1 MTNMKQ
7 DFDADQFETRLE
19 HLKDTQDG
27 IQQMSA
33 WCLHQRAHHKK
44 VVASWLN
51 VFKKVRVEHRLVLF
65 YLANDVIQY
74 SKRKRYEF
82 VESWATA
89 LQRATTMVRDD
100 KVRNKIFRIFKIW
113 EQRGIYSEEYLS
125 DLSGLLSM
133 NISKKSHASN
143 NAEVI
148 PDEFQSSALISN
160 IRECVELS
168 TATDKS
174 FKNLPK
180 APNCDIENI
189 KTALKD
195 KSHSD
200 DVEQELERYVASI
213 EKQRKHLA
221 AEIKSRKAVLANLE
235 TAITFYASQRGEV
248 KVVVSA
254 YKNFG
259 SRIKLVKKKL
269 DEITPNLPSPIPSP
283 DINAPSPEPDSDINL
298 PDEQSPS
305 MNIFKSAFNGYTSYL
320 DGKLPFD
327 INDFKRDDSPKVPNA
342 LTASQPIEVI
352 ASRTDSDVLDD
363 SFSGPGFYKP
373 EPINSM
379 ASINPYSAST
389 ITLPMPTGQPEYSSL
404 ARPTSSNYV
413 SPSLSYGGGHTSNR
427 YNPMVP
433 NYASDSSYIS
443 NSSNNS
449 YDASMPLM
457 PPPMPPSLG
466 GNGSQSDDFN
476 STWDL
481 DMSWTPLDSSN
492 QFNHCIDTPIS
503 PGHFD
508 QESILDDSVAEYDE
522 LENDIMP
529 MQDVDHRQLHL
540 PVPVAPPIL
549 PNLGPNKSR
558 QLDIDHRN
566 LISLTGSPRCRERDS
581 DDKYKRVN
589 KTWVAPSKDKDFR
602 TPMSVNPPVKP
613 PQEQQPQPQ
622 PPKTADI
629 DYRTLS
635 NSSTTENKALAAPA
649 PPIPPLQPPPMLT
662 GLLSFPQVLMAPP
675 TEVKEDTQPQK
686 DTAGRTS
693 DEPGYDPSDMVESID
708 MDMSDEDLEDIL
720 REVAS
725 EDRQKAL
732 KEKEKELEQK
742 QKQDKLPEPNQGQQD
757 GEENKREEQDEEQ
770 NSQEPP
776 SSEEYDAISNNEE
789 YIPEEPTE
797 EEEMNNTAG
806 MPTKPFSYRDNL
818 IPVANNRPPL
828 LDTPP
833 TPNNKIWDNQQPA
846 HVNPFSRTPF
856 DDQQPPNNGMHNNM
870 MRPPMN
876 PWKQQQ
882 QQPRMP
888 FHMQQ
893 QQQQQPQDNFQQ
905 QMPHQGGNF
914 HQSGEF
920 HQPVDFQQHRQ
931 QFQRFPRSPFQ
942 QSPRNFNPHQPQSHF
957 RGSPRPPRGNPFF
970 SPRGRGGG
978 PGGPPGGGGGPAPR
992 GNMFRGKF
1000 RGNAWH

>member
-1 MTNMKQ
+1 MSNMKQ
-7 DFDADQFETRLE
+7 DFDADQFESRLE

-27 IQQMSA
+27 IQQMSS
-33 WCLHQRAHHKK
+33 WCLQQRAHHKK

-133 NISKKSHASN
+133 NISKKSQSTN
-143 NAEVI
+143 NAEVA

-189 KTALKD
+189 KMVLKD

-200 DVEQELERYVASI
+200 DVERELERYTMSI

-327 INDFKRDDSPKVPNA
+327 INDFKRGDSPKGSSN
-342 LTASQPIEVI
+342 LSASQPIEVI
-352 ASRTDSDVLDD
+352 ASRSDSDVLND

-373 EPINSM
+373 EPIGPMN
-379 ASINPYSAST
+379 SINPYSAST
-389 ITLPMPTGQPEYSSL
+389 ITLPVPTGQPEYSSL
-404 ARPTSSNYV
+404 ARPTTSNYT
-413 SPSLSYGGGHTSNR
+413 SPSLTYGGISGGHTSNR

-443 NSSNNS
+443 NSSSNS

-466 GNGSQSDDFN
+466 GGNGSQSDEFN

-481 DMSWTPLDSSN
+481 DMSWTSLDTSN

-508 QESILDDSVAEYDE
+508 QESILDDSVTEYDE

-540 PVPVAPPIL
+540 TLPVAPPLL
-549 PNLGPNKSR
+549 PILGPNKTR
-558 QLDIDHRN
+558 PLDIDHRN
-566 LISLTGSPRCRERDS
+566 LISLTGSPRSRENE
-581 DDKYKRVN
+581 DKYKRTN

-602 TPMSVNPPVKP
+602 APMPINPPAKP
-613 PQEQQPQPQ
+613 PQEKQSQPTL
-622 PPKTADI
+622 KDT
-629 DYRTLS
+629 DYRTLVDQPKTE
-635 NSSTTENKALAAPA
+635 SSALPAQTPAPA
-649 PPIPPLQPPPMLT
+649 PPVPPLQPPPMLT
-662 GLLSFPQVLMAPP
+662 GLLNFPQVLMAPGTGENEEAP
-675 TEVKEDTQPQK
+675 SEKQTTEK
-686 DTAGRTS
+686 TS

-732 KEKEKELEQK
+732 QQKELQQEQ
-742 QKQDKLPEPNQGQQD
+742 EN
-757 GEENKREEQDEEQ
+757 EANNKRMQEQHQEQDQ
-770 NSQEPP
+770 NSQEQL
-776 SSEEYDAISNNEE
+776 SSEEYDALSNNDD
-789 YIPEEPTE
+789 YTPEEPTDDSE
-797 EEEMNNTAG
+797 KTSPEVK
-806 MPTKPFSYRDNL
+806 PVKPFSYRDNL

-833 TPNNKIWDNQQPA
+833 PANNNQIWDNQQPT
-846 HVNPFSRTPF
+846 HVNPFAQSF
-856 DDQQPPNNGMHNNM
+856 DDQTPSDNGMHNI

-876 PWKQQQ
+876 PWKQQT
-882 QQPRMP
+882 RLP
-888 FHMQQ
+888 FHIQQ
-893 QQQQQPQDNFQQ
+893 QQDNF
-905 QMPHQGGNF
+905 GF
-914 HQSGEF
+914 HQSAEF
-920 HQPVDFQQHRQ
+920 HQPGDFQQQPADFQQPGDFQHRQ
-931 QFQRFPRSPFQ
+931 QFQRFPRGGPFQ
-942 QSPRNFNPHQPQSHF
+942 QSPRNFSPHQAQNHF
-957 RGSPRPPRGNPFF
+957 RGSPRPIRGNPFF
-970 SPRGRGGG
+970 KPRGRGGG
-978 PGGPPGGGGGPAPR
+978 GGVGGSPGGGPAGR

-1000 RGNAWH
+1000 RGNVWH

>member
-1 MTNMKQ
+1 MTNKQ
-7 DFDADQFETRLE
+7 DFDSEHFEDRLE
-19 HLKDTQDG
+19 ILKDTQDG
-27 IQQMSA
+27 IQQMSS
-33 WCLHQRAHHKK
+33 WCLQQRSHHKK
-44 VVASWLN
+44 IVASWLN
-51 VFKKVRVEHRLVLF
+51 VFKKVRVEHRLILF

-133 NISKKSHASN
+133 NISKKSSTN
-143 NAEVI
+143 PEPVS
-148 PDEFQSSALISN
+148 DEFQSSTLISN

-168 TATDKS
+168 ATTDKS

-189 KTALKD
+189 KAALKD

-200 DVEQELERYVASI
+200 DVERELERYETSL

-221 AEIKSRKAVLANLE
+221 AEIKSRKALLTNLE

-269 DEITPNLPSPIPSP
+269 DEITPTLASPIPSP

-298 PDEQSPS
+298 PDEQSSS

-327 INDFKRDDSPKVPNA
+327 INDFKRGDSPKANTSV
-342 LTASQPIEVI
+342 TASQPIEVI
-352 ASRTDSDVLDD
+352 ASRSDSSDALND

-373 EPINSM
+373 EPLNPM
-379 ASINPYSAST
+379 ASINPYSASA
-389 ITLPMPTGQPEYSSL
+389 ITLPVPSGQSEYSSL
-404 ARPTSSNYV
+404 ARPASSNYT
-413 SPSLSYGGGHTSNR
+413 SPSLSYAPSHTTNR

-433 NYASDSSYIS
+433 NYASDPNYIS
-443 NSSNNS
+443 NQSNNS

-457 PPPMPPSLG
+457 PPPLPPSISG
-466 GNGSQSDDFN
+466 GPSSSQSEDFN

-481 DMSWTPLDSSN
+481 DMSWTPLDTSS

-503 PGHFD
+503 PGNFD
-508 QESILDDSVAEYDE
+508 QDNLLEDSAAEYDE

-540 PVPVAPPIL
+540 PVPIAPSMPL
-549 PNLGPNKSR
+549 LGQSKSR
-558 QLDIDHRN
+558 PLDIDHRN
-566 LISLTGSPRCRERDS
+566 LIALTGSPSFRSTDE
-581 DDKYKRVN
+581 KYKGKN

-602 TPMSVNPPVKP
+602 IPMTLNPPAKP
-613 PQEQQPQPQ
+613 TQEQF
-622 PPKTADI
+622 PPTSSSGDV
-629 DYRTLS
+629 DYRVLPMI
-635 NSSTTENKALAAPA
+635 STTTTTNITPTSQAPVATPATPA
-649 PPIPPLQPPPMLT
+649 PPVPPLQPPPMLT
-662 GLLSFPQVLMAPP
+662 GLLNFPQVIMASESE
-675 TEVKEDTQPQK
+675 TDKTDDTQSDKNDKNQNK
-686 DTAGRTS
+686 TS
-693 DEPGYDPSDMVESID
+693 DLDGEMKIDETGGYDPSDMVESID

-725 EDRQKAL
+725 EDRQKAI
-732 KEKEKELEQK
+732 KDQELLEENEK
-742 QKQDKLPEPNQGQQD
+742 QKKIQLAANEEKQPNH
-757 GEENKREEQDEEQ
+757 ENEHDQLKEQ
-770 NSQEPP
+770 NSEEQQ
-776 SSEEYDAISNNEE
+776 SSEEYDAISNNDE

-797 EEEMNNTAG
+797 EPDDE
-806 MPTKPFSYRDNL
+806 PPVKSFSYRDNL

-833 TPNNKIWDNQQPA
+833 PSNNKMWDNQPSPA
-846 HVNPFSRTPF
+846 TMHVNPFSQSF
-856 DDQQPPNNGMHNNM
+856 ENQLAVDNGMHNNI
-870 MRPPMN
+870 MRPPLN
-876 PWKQQQ
+876 PWKQQ
-882 QQPRMP
+882 PRMN

-893 QQQQQPQDNFQQ
+893 NQDGFQQGFHSPGELYQPGDFQQPGD
-905 QMPHQGGNF
+905 
-914 HQSGEF
+914 F
-920 HQPVDFQQHRQ
+920 HQPGDFQHRQ
-931 QFQRFPRSPFQ
+931 PFQRFPRGPFQ
-942 QSPRNFNPHQPQSHF
+942 QSPRNFNNF
-957 RGSPRPPRGNPFF
+957 RGSPRPLRGNPFF
-970 SPRGRGGG
+970 TPRGGGGG
-978 PGGPPGGGGGPAPR
+978 PGGR
-992 GNMFRGKF
+992 GNGFRGKF